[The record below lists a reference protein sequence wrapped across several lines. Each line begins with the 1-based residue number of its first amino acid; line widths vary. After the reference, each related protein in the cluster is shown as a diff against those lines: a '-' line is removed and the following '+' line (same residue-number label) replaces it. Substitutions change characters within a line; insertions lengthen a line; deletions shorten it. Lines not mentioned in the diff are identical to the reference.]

1 MSLDAWEIEHKSIE
15 LIGKLSDGV
24 FNETWAGTWK
34 GTWNVETPVAV
45 IILKPGLMTVSD
57 FLAEAQIMKN
67 LQHDKLIK
75 LYGVCTKEEPIYIVT
90 ESIEHGNLLYYLT
103 KGEGQ
108 HLKLLELI
116 DIGAQVADGMA
127 YLESQHYI
135 HRDLA
140 ARNILVGEGHIV
152 KIGGFSL
159 ACSVVDGKY
168 LAKQGDKIPVRWTAP
183 DAPFNGFT
191 IKSDVWSFGVFLTE
205 LVTHGRIPYTW
216 MTNDKVLAQVTQGY
230 RMPQPPGCPNPLY
243 QIMLE
248 CWKAKPEERPTFEN
262 LKHQLENLSMP
273 TKEANTPGKLS
284 LLASYIQCTLLILP
298 LQLISI

>member
-1 MSLDAWEIEHKSIE
+1 MSLDAWEIKHKSIE

-24 FNETWAGTWK
+24 FNETWAGTW
-34 GTWNVETPVAV
+34 NVTTPVAV
-45 IILKPGLMTVSD
+45 IIPKPGLMMVSD

-140 ARNILVGEGHIV
+140 ARNILVGEGNIV

-230 RMPQPPGCPNPLY
+230 RMPQPPGCPDPLY

-262 LKHQLENLSMP
+262 LKHQLENFSMS
-273 TKEANTPGKLS
+273 TKEANAPGKLS
-284 LLASYIQCTLLILP
+284 LLYS
-298 LQLISI
+298 